1 MTKGETEL
9 KDRFYSVYYLEV
21 RNGVQVAHEVIT

>member
-9 KDRFYSVYYLEV
+9 KDGFHSVYNLEV
-21 RNGVQVAHEVIT
+21 RNGVQVAHEVKT